1 MIENE
6 KDYKVIPSTLSGLVG
21 NLDKGTAEPTP
32 APAEPQYVPTE
43 EVLPGGGDMPA
54 DFEDPDGED
63 RPKTGV
69 SKAKGRLYTL
79 IVDRTAA
86 GALAIAA
93 KGDLQDYRATKDE
106 YNDLEEAMIAFL
118 QEADVQTTPVVD
130 LFLAIFAIY
139 GMKLPSAFKARR
151 EVEKVE
157 RQEQLA
163 LLAKRN
169 AELMRGNNESVSTG
183 A

>member
-6 KDYKVIPSTLSGLVG
+6 YKVIPSTLSGLVG
-21 NLDKGTAEPTP
+21 NLDKGSPEP
-32 APAEPQYVPTE
+32 APAPEVPQYVPTE
-43 EVLPGGGDMPA
+43 EVPAGGGGDMPA

-69 SKAKGRLYTL
+69 GKAKGRLYTL

-106 YNDLEEAMIAFL
+106 YNDLEEAMITFL
-118 QEADVQTTPVVD
+118 QEADVHTTPVVD

-139 GMKLPSAFKARR
+139 GMKLPSAIKARR

-169 AELMRGNNESVSTG
+169 AELMKGNNESVSTG